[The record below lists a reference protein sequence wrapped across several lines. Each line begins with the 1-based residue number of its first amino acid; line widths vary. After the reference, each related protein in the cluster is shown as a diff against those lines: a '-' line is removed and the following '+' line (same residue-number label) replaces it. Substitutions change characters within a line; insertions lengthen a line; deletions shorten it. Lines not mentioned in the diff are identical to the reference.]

1 VIGWGRVGDKLMMI
15 VPDAITI
22 ARAGANT
29 GLLWAGWTA
38 LNRWRRW

>member
-1 VIGWGRVGDKLMMI
+1 MMLPI
-15 VPDAITI
+15 PSTLTLARSAAI
-22 ARAGANT
+22 T

>member
-1 VIGWGRVGDKLMMI
+1 MTPPTHLPTALTLARSR
-15 VPDAITI
+15 AI
-22 ARAGANT
+22 T